1 MERKSKSQI
10 YKLNLCLGVEI
21 VHFGYVLYGCYLD
34 FLLYILDVWDIL
46 DVLLGCY
53 YGYLDVYV
61 LMLKMFGCLCVDV
74 YDTDS
79 VKYD

>member
-1 MERKSKSQI
+1 M
-10 YKLNLCLGVEI
+10 CPGTEI
-21 VHFGYVLYGCYLD
+21 VPFGSVLYGCYLLD
-34 FLLYILDVWDIL
+34 ILDVWDIL

-79 VKYD
+79 VKYDWKKKVW